1 MSFIKLKR
9 CDEVSPKTENVA
21 QRSHFLLKGRVLD
34 KKVNILNKIIYN
46 QNWSVIL
53 IINLKQIM
61 SVKIKLNKIN
71 YSKNKH
77 LNYS

>member
-9 CDEVSPKTENVA
+9 CDEVSPTTENVA